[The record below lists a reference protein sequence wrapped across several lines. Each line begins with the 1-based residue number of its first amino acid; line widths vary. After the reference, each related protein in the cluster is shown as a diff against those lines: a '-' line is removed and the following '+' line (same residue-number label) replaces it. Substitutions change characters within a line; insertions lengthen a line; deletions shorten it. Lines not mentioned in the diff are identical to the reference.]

1 MTVRPL
7 DPAVIGEQCEHTEWV
22 PEIESWVR
30 CTANTLMHT
39 PDTRVL
45 CPEHCSCNEGAS
57 VDYPPLPDFL
67 HAESEPV
74 RYSKDED
81 GPQGEPNMSPSK
93 FRKKPVEIEAMRFD
107 RGTATAVHWW
117 IEHNTQGV
125 FDPTA
130 DELPGSGVAID
141 PATGF
146 LLIATLEGVMQAKL
160 GDWIIRGVAGEFY
173 PCKPDIFE
181 ATYEAVEPCEA
192 VEP

>member
-1 MTVRPL
+1 
-7 DPAVIGEQCEHTEWV
+7 
-22 PEIESWVR
+22 
-30 CTANTLMHT
+30 
-39 PDTRVL
+39 
-45 CPEHCSCNEGAS
+45 
-57 VDYPPLPDFL
+57 
-67 HAESEPV
+67 
-74 RYSKDED
+74 
-81 GPQGEPNMSPSK
+81 MSPSK

-146 LLIATLEGVMQAKL
+146 LLIATLEGVMQAKP

-181 ATYEAVEPCEA
+181 QTYEPAEPHPVARVELFTDFIGDHCWWAIARNGEIVATSGKGYRNAAHARAMAERILPG
-192 VEP
+192 VEIRDEETDRG